1 MIRLL
6 VEALRATGIDPGFFR
21 LMDFLSFRALMGMTT
36 ALAVSLALG
45 FRVTVFLYRRR
56 FRDTSGEHGSINVAS
71 KRGTPTGGGLLI
83 LLAGTVAA
91 LLWCELRSPF
101 LWPLLIGFVYLGM
114 VGFLDDFLKVR
125 FKSSLVG
132 LSQLGKT
139 VLVLLFVVPCA
150 VWLVSPTSPLPEE
163 VRTLLWVPFY
173 KNPILDL
180 GPFAYALFMVFAVF
194 SIINAMNITDGMDGL
209 LATTSVLT
217 IGVYVVFAYVAGNTV
232 ISGYLLFPYL
242 AGAGEVAVFGAI
254 LAGAVL
260 GFLWFNSYPAQMF
273 MGDTGSLSIGGA
285 VALMAFLI
293 KQEMLFPIVGGIFV
307 LEIFTSLVQ
316 DKLGNRIGRRIV
328 HRAPFHYSM
337 AHSGVAEPKVVARL
351 TILASLLAVIALL
364 SLKIR

>member
-6 VEALRATGIDPGFFR
+6 VEALRTTGIDLGFFR
-21 LMDFLSFRALMGMTT
+21 LTDFLSFRALMGMTT

-45 FRVTVFLYRRR
+45 FRVIVLLYRRR
-56 FRDTSGEHGSINVAS
+56 FCDTSGEHEAINVGS
-71 KRGTPTGGGLLI
+71 KRGTPTGGGVLI

-91 LLWCELRSPF
+91 LLWCDLNSPF
-101 LWPLLIGFVYLGM
+101 LWPLLTGFVYLGL
-114 VGFLDDFLKVR
+114 VGFVDDALKVR
-125 FKSSLVG
+125 FKSSLFG
-132 LSQLGKT
+132 LSQITKT

-150 VWLVSPTSPLPEE
+150 AWMVSAGSPLPEE
-163 VRTLLWVPFY
+163 VRTVLFVPFY
-173 KNPILDL
+173 KNAVIDL
-180 GPFAYALFMVFAVF
+180 GPFAYALFIVFVVF

-209 LATTSVLT
+209 LSSTSVLT

-232 ISGYLLFPYL
+232 LSGYLLFPYL
-242 AGAGEVAVFGAI
+242 AGAGEVAVFGAV

-273 MGDTGSLSIGGA
+273 MGDTGSLAIGGA

-307 LEIFTSLVQ
+307 LEIFTSLLQ

-328 HRAPFHYSM
+328 HRAPFH
-337 AHSGVAEPKVVARL
+337 HSLEHAGIAEPKVVARL
-351 TILASLLAVIALL
+351 TILASLLALIALL